1 MSDPSRRSPLLS
13 PALVA
18 ATCALYAGGALS
30 RRWIDDDGFINLRI
44 ARNLLEGHGPV
55 YNPGERVEAGTSP
68 LWIGLLSLGGSLRI
82 PLEVVAVYGGI
93 ALAVLG
99 LFLAQR
105 AALATE
111 PERRTGSPW
120 IPLPAGAL
128 AIAALPAFWDYG
140 SSGLETG
147 LTIAWMGGAA
157 LASARALD
165 GSPRRAR
172 IAAAVAGLGPLV
184 RPELALYSL
193 AFAGPLA
200 VIAWRA
206 DRPTRERARAVALL
220 VACAAAAPLAWE
232 VFRMGYYGTLTP
244 NTALAKEAFLPNV
257 RQGRCYL
264 KNFFAST
271 RMSWPLVPLAGLA
284 LFKSMRRERATGR
297 VEAWAPFLP
306 WLAAIAHGA
315 YVVVMG
321 GDYMYGR
328 MWLPPVMAAALP
340 AAVVSIRVSKKPDL
354 ATGAGMAFA
363 LGFLLWVPL
372 SLAVFRPPKENQCG
386 IGDERAWYAKLS
398 AVPTPVRIADYAPHP
413 FYKDGEASRRALAE
427 RCEGAGRPLGGGA
440 RCGVTIVDPADK
452 EPGPTSQWEYAT
464 ADAVSPEVVAV
475 APLRAIGIAGY
486 LYEDTVHVV
495 DRHGLTDPIGARLR
509 LLHRGRPGHEKML
522 GNAWYLA
529 RFAAPASGDDAGVL
543 AARRALDCGAARTL
557 VRGTRAPL
565 DAALFL
571 ANLRA
576 APAHHRLR
584 VHPNPFTAEDEL
596 CGAPPRDVAWA
607 GGPGGDETR
616 WRCPP
621 GARPIGVRAAWD
633 PAADGGGAGHTGA
646 LAAVALVCK
655 EVGTGTWRLGNA
667 LGRDDLLLETVAC
680 DGDQQLTGLR
690 VRVDKWVRAIS
701 VECTGSGDPRRVVG
715 EPAPDASVR
724 CAGAIEG
731 LVARTGKLVDAV
743 GLECRR

>member
-1 MSDPSRRSPLLS
+1 MSDAPRPRPLLA

-18 ATCALYAGGALS
+18 ATCALYAAGALS

-44 ARNLLEGHGPV
+44 ARNVLEGHGPV

-68 LWIGLLSLGGSLRI
+68 LWIGLLSLGGALRI
-82 PLEVVAVYGGI
+82 PLEIVAVYGGV

-105 AALATE
+105 AAVATE
-111 PERRTGSPW
+111 PERRSGGPW
-120 IPLPAGAL
+120 IPVPAGAL
-128 AIAALPAFWDYG
+128 VIAALPAFWDYG

-157 LASARALD
+157 LASARALA
-165 GSPRRAR
+165 GGARAAR

-184 RPELALYSL
+184 RPELALYTL
-193 AFAGPLA
+193 AFVGPLA
-200 VIAWRA
+200 AVAWR
-206 DRPTRERARAVALL
+206 DRPTLAERARALALL
-220 VACAAAAPLAWE
+220 GACAVAAPLVWQ

-244 NTALAKEAFLPNV
+244 NTALAKEAFLPNL

-264 KNFFAST
+264 KSFFAST
-271 RMSWPLVPLAGLA
+271 RLSWPLVPLAGLA
-284 LFKSMRRERATGR
+284 LFKSMRRERVTGR

-328 MWLPPVMAAALP
+328 MWLPPVLGAALP
-340 AAVVSIRVSKKPDL
+340 TAFVSVKLARRPDL
-354 ATGAGMAFA
+354 ATGACMAFA
-363 LGFLLWVPL
+363 VSLLAWVPL
-372 SLAVFRPPKENQCG
+372 SLAVLRPPKENQCG
-386 IGDERAWYAKLS
+386 IGDERAWYARLAAS
-398 AVPTPVRIADYAPHP
+398 PTPVRLADYAPHP
-413 FYKDGEASRRALAE
+413 FHKDGEASRRALAE
-427 RCEGAGRPLGGGA
+427 RCEAAGRPLGGA
-440 RCGVTIVDPADK
+440 RCGLTVVDPADK
-452 EPGPTSQWEYAT
+452 EPGPTPQVEYAI
-464 ADAVSPEVVAV
+464 ADGVSTQVVAV

-509 LLHRGRPGHEKML
+509 LRARGRPGHEKML
-522 GNAWYLA
+522 GNSWYLA
-529 RFAAPASGDDAGVL
+529 RFAAPAPDDDAGVL
-543 AARRALDCGAARTL
+543 AARRALGCGPARTL

-565 DAALFL
+565 DAALFVE
-571 ANLRA
+571 NLRA

-584 VHPNPFTAEDEL
+584 VHPNPFMAEDEL
-596 CGAPPRDVAWA
+596 CGAPPREVAWA

-616 WRCPP
+616 WRCPA

-633 PAADGGGAGHTGA
+633 PNAESSAAARGGAI
-646 LAAVALVCK
+646 AAVALVCAG
-655 EVGTGTWRLGNA
+655 EPGGGWLAGGV
-667 LGRDDLLLETVAC
+667 LGRDDLPLDPLTCPPGER
-680 DGDQQLTGLR
+680 LTGLR
-690 VRVDKWVRAIS
+690 VRADKWVRAIS
-701 VECTGSGDPRRVVG
+701 VECTGIARPRTVVG

-724 CAGAIEG
+724 CQGALEG
-731 LVARTGKLVDAV
+731 LVARTGKLVDAI